1 MENLVMSSDLMI
13 PRATGKGRT
22 IQENYNCAIFGM
34 KGSRKTTFVE
44 EILIAK
50 KQRLIVIDTLCK
62 DYGNAEFCKATG
74 IRYDGIFTDYN
85 EFIRK
90 LSELEHVK
98 KKFRLIVRLPREKIP
113 DVLKLFIFDE
123 QKQRSILTN
132 TTLLIEE
139 IPFFMTSNYIE
150 PAILDHLQYGRH
162 NQNNLI
168 GVARIPTEVN
178 PKFRSEL
185 DFVVSM
191 QQQEDRAIKFFAEY
205 SAEKAESLR
214 TIEKGVPVLICG
226 TEEDFINFINQ
237 Q

>member
-1 MENLVMSSDLMI
+1 MENKIEI
-13 PRATGKGRT
+13 PRATGRGRT

-50 KQRLIVIDTLCK
+50 KKRLIVIDTLCK
-62 DYGNAEFCKATG
+62 DYGNDEFCKATG
-74 IRYDGIFTDYN
+74 IRYDGTFIDYN
-85 EFIRK
+85 AFIHK
-90 LSELEHVK
+90 LNDLEKTK
-98 KKFRLIVRLPREKIP
+98 KQFRLIVRLPSAKIP
-113 DVLKLFIFDE
+113 DVLKLFIYDE
-123 QKQRSILTN
+123 GKQRSILTN

-150 PAILDHLQYGRH
+150 PAILNHLQYGRH

-185 DFVVSM
+185 DFVLSM
-191 QQQEDRAIKFFAEY
+191 QQQEDRAVKFFSEY

-214 TIEKGVPVLICG
+214 TIDKGEPVLICG
-226 TEEDFINFINQ
+226 TDEDFINFINQ
-237 Q
+237 E